1 MSSRYKYTTLHQPP
15 FIYSLQLH
23 TLCSLLPAN
32 SSCRSLAL
40 SSSLVLCLICS
51 CLSALSCSFS
61 SFIAEIFVFS
71 SRTCRSIS
79 YANLSILNFKHYMH
93 ISVSKSQAL
102 CRSRYTKKYN
112 KFLLFPNRM
121 KA

>member
-1 MSSRYKYTTLHQPP
+1 MSSRYKYTTLQTS
-15 FIYSLQLH
+15 FIHSLQLR

-79 YANLSILNFKHYMH
+79 YTNLSTLNFKHYMH
-93 ISVSKSQAL
+93 ISVTKSRAL
-102 CRSRYTKKYN
+102 CRSRYKRNTIN
-112 KFLLFPNRM
+112 FSHFQTG
-121 KA
+121 